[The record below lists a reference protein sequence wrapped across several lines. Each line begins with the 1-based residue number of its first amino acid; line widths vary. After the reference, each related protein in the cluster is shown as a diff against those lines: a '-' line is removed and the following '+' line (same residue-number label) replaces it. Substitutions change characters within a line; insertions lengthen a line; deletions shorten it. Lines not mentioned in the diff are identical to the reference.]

1 MAVSKL
7 LFFSFFFALVFSTVW
22 PDESIEADAQVL
34 GSDAADS
41 SALKIELDQLKFKI
55 HDLESRVNEKTQEL
69 KSKDDLIS
77 QKEKII
83 QENSDSIV
91 SLQNEIS
98 SLLKKGK
105 LDTAEQVGKAHARAG
120 ELEKQVDKLKKELET
135 QQRQKDA
142 LEAKASEAEKK
153 IGELNLKLEKMKETN
168 VILILQLQEVSDE
181 QKNKLRKTERA
192 LKVAEEEMV
201 KAKLEASSKTQE
213 LNEVHGAW
221 LPPWLAVHVVHCQTH
236 WNEHGKPAMDLFFAK
251 AVEKKAHAKKWA
263 KPYLETIKTKWIPS
277 VKEQLLLMKTHVEP
291 HVQTLTAKTI
301 EAYEASKTTLH
312 PHIIKVQEFVDP
324 YFQEAKKFSKP
335 YIDHVAMKTK
345 PHVDKVR
352 VVLKPYTKQAVHA
365 YGKFLESATTYHHQV
380 QGTVQETLN
389 KHELTKP
396 LATQELIWFTASALL
411 ALPIIILSRI
421 SSAVFCKKANRPTN
435 ANTSRSRRKSKRGYP
450 DK

>member
-263 KPYLETIKTKWIPS
+263 KPYLETIKT
-277 VKEQLLLMKTHVEP
+277 
-291 HVQTLTAKTI
+291 
-301 EAYEASKTTLH
+301 
-312 PHIIKVQEFVDP
+312 
-324 YFQEAKKFSKP
+324 EAKKFSKP